1 MPKKKRRLSQPRKEF
16 KNDEELLEVFK
27 KVEVNL
33 PLLMTIKSI
42 PRYAKFLKELCTH
55 KRRSRS
61 QEKVMV
67 SKNVS
72 SLIKKNLLEKCVN
85 PGNNF
90 ASSNEHDLGKDIK
103 DDDEQILKSI
113 GIDND
118 HDKSTHIENFE
129 KENDLENDSCEV
141 YLHKECENSNSN
153 RLTLPLQK
161 IEIELKELIEEEEA
175 RLLETLKRHRQAIGW
190 RLEDLKGIDPC
201 ICTHRIHLKE
211 EAKNNIQPQRC
222 FNPTLKEVFKKEV
235 LKLKDVGI
243 IYLVLHSTWVSPIHV
258 VPKKTDMTIME
269 NSQGEFVPT
278 HVSNS
283 WCMCIDYRKLNEV
296 TFKDHFPLPFLDQMV

>member
-1 MPKKKRRLSQPRKEF
+1 MPKKKRRLSQSRKEF

-33 PLLMTIKSI
+33 PLLTTIKSI
-42 PRYAKFLKELCTH
+42 KFLKELCTH

-85 PGNNF
+85 PGMFSLPCTIGNRDISSAMLNLGNNF
-90 ASSNEHDLGKDIK
+90 ASSNEHDLGKDTK

-129 KENDLENDSCEV
+129 KENDVENGSCENTYPV
-141 YLHKECENSNSN
+141 IISE
-153 RLTLPLQK
+153 
-161 IEIELKELIEEEEA
+161 ELIEEEEA

-222 FNPTLKEVFKKEV
+222 FNPTLKEVVKKKV
-235 LKLKDVGI
+235 LKLKDAGI
-243 IYLVLHSTWVSPIHV
+243 IY
-258 VPKKTDMTIME
+258 
-269 NSQGEFVPT
+269 
-278 HVSNS
+278 
-283 WCMCIDYRKLNEV
+283 CIALG
-296 TFKDHFPLPFLDQMV
+296 